1 MLLGL
6 LGRALGLSPDFALIL
21 AALFLAHPIHTESAP
36 QQPSLGESCMIHVMM
51 LAEQLTSSMDHN
63 IDYI

>member
-6 LGRALGLSPDFALIL
+6 LGHALGLSPDFALIL

-36 QQPSLGESCMIHVMM
+36 QPCAADRGC
-51 LAEQLTSSMDHN
+51 
-63 IDYI
+63 